1 MTNKENYQFMKIK
14 KVQNRDH
21 QDINRNID
29 INFIDKQFN
38 RIPKMLPITN
48 IKIPYVFSKYGN
60 LNNVNTTDDA
70 IKNSN
75 DNNSGRSKN
84 VITLFI

>member
-29 INFIDKQFN
+29 INFIHIFYTYNLKDGLIFCNFK
-38 RIPKMLPITN
+38 IIDLHDKML
-48 IKIPYVFSKYGN
+48 
-60 LNNVNTTDDA
+60 L
-70 IKNSN
+70 
-75 DNNSGRSKN
+75 
-84 VITLFI
+84 